1 MSRPPWDLWD
11 TEGAWDTSWHAEED
25 PTAWERSCD
34 ASGSWAEGSW
44 EQSQTCHMWG
54 HEKEA
59 YHRQPHHQPWSGDR
73 RRTREPGNGYQPKA
87 NDPDGW
93 QRGENRPS
101 EKEYEFMIYY
111 GPDWC
116 GKKVKNQFKAYTQR
130 EEKKMEMEDMMSGLR
145 TFAERE
151 KEKSDAAT
159 ELHLAEMD
167 HQMEAAITAK
177 IEIERLASPRFASQ
191 RFAVVEVEVEV
202 LPPGAQS
209 RRRCSEEDNRST
221 NGGPLGWREHSKV
234 QPESRANMDGRHGTA
249 HRSFRGNNS
258 VSKHASMPECQE

>member
-11 TEGAWDTSWHAEED
+11 TEGAWDTSWQEED
-25 PTAWERSCD
+25 PTWERSCD

-54 HEKEA
+54 HVEEA

-73 RRTREPGNGYQPKA
+73 RREPGNGYRPKA

-101 EKEYEFMIYY
+101 EEEYEFMFYY

-130 EEKKMEMEDMMSGLR
+130 EEKKM
-145 TFAERE
+145 
-151 KEKSDAAT
+151 
-159 ELHLAEMD
+159 
-167 HQMEAAITAK
+167 
-177 IEIERLASPRFASQ
+177 
-191 RFAVVEVEVEV
+191 
-202 LPPGAQS
+202 
-209 RRRCSEEDNRST
+209 
-221 NGGPLGWREHSKV
+221 
-234 QPESRANMDGRHGTA
+234 
-249 HRSFRGNNS
+249 
-258 VSKHASMPECQE
+258 